1 MGGGA
6 EGGDGEGGG
15 DGGDGDGDGE
25 GRRCWWG
32 GGVEARVEAA
42 GARCL
47 PQPRPLMR
55 EQVAERYAAAAG
67 EEREQDPEEDDHPVR
82 RQARHEQGRRRGRVL

>member
-1 MGGGA
+1 MERVVA
-6 EGGDGEGGG
+6 TVVMAKATAKEGGG
-15 DGGDGDGDGE
+15 GVV
-25 GRRCWWG
+25 GR
-32 GGVEARVEAA
+32 GVEARVEAA